1 MSLKKRHPPP
11 RCSLGGTAVNH
22 MDIQQPAVHR
32 SDLTWDLKLESI
44 LFTDSHSPED
54 YSESWVGVR
63 MNWRE
68 NDRKVNNRT
77 ALSERSQGQTRTVHQ
92 ARFVSVWARAG
103 RMLGTCNNVK
113 INPAP

>member
-1 MSLKKRHPPP
+1 M
-11 RCSLGGTAVNH
+11 
-22 MDIQQPAVHR
+22 
-32 SDLTWDLKLESI
+32 ESI

-54 YSESWVGVR
+54 YSESWVDVR

-77 ALSERSQGQTRTVHQ
+77 SLRERSQGQTPTVHW

-103 RMLGTCNNVK
+103 CMLGTANNVK